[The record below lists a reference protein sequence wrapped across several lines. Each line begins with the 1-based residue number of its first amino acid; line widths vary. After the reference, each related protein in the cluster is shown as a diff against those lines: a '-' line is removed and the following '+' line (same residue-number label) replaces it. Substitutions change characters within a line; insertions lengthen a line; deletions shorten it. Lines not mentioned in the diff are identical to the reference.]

1 MFCISEPFK
10 ETLVPSI
17 WTNTVFET
25 SSVNVLV
32 TSPFSELTTNTPT
45 KEIYTTEEE
54 KVTTRSFEVTPTV
67 VETVT
72 FESTT
77 EVHGQTHKTN
87 FENSTPSTNTELIT
101 TVETEA
107 NITSKIE
114 NESKERDFER
124 NIFQNKITKVGFQI
138 YAAQMAPR
146 ANQNSIVFWMKVFSV
161 QNSNK
166 FGPDLL

>member
-25 SSVNVLV
+25 SSIDVLV
-32 TSPFSELTTNTPT
+32 TSPFSALTTNTPT
-45 KEIYTTEEE
+45 KEIYTTQEE
-54 KVTTRSFEVTPTV
+54 KVTTRSLEVTPTN
-67 VETVT
+67 VETLT
-72 FESTT
+72 FEKTT

-107 NITSKIE
+107 NITSKVE
-114 NESKERDFER
+114 NESKERDFE
-124 NIFQNKITKVGFQI
+124 KIYFRIK
-138 YAAQMAPR
+138 
-146 ANQNSIVFWMKVFSV
+146 
-161 QNSNK
+161 
-166 FGPDLL
+166 